1 MLSIAPVIDL
11 LRAKSTVPDK
21 WFRQVGN
28 DYDYARLDSNAVP
41 TPAAWVLPRDERVI
55 ISGEN
60 DDEIEIS
67 FDVVIAV
74 DRPVARDEKV
84 AVADDHLRKYRR
96 EVYRRL
102 RGKRL
107 VAEVKPIK
115 LVSGRVLRVTTKDVM
130 WVETYKF
137 TGSVDAYLD
146 TPPKFES
153 VDYKGVTP

>member
-1 MLSIAPVIDL
+1 MLSIAPVITL
-11 LRAKSTVPDK
+11 LKAPTTKVDK
-21 WFRQVGN
+21 WFRHVGN
-28 DYDYARLDSNAVP
+28 DYSYANLDPNNVP
-41 TPAAWVLPRDERVI
+41 TPSAYVLPARETVTA
-55 ISGEN
+55 SGEN
-60 DDEIEIS
+60 DDTLDIS

-74 DRPVARDEKV
+74 DRPVSRDDDE
-84 AVADDHLRKYRR
+84 ADEHLRKYRR

-107 VAEVKPIK
+107 EAGLKPLK
-115 LVSGRVLRVTTKDVM
+115 YVGGRILRTTKKDVM

-146 TPPKFES
+146 NPPNFES